1 MAKSPSIPVVELHQG
16 RILKAGRNLAGLS
29 QSQLA
34 KAAGVHRK
42 CVQYWEARPLLAVQ
56 SWGLDRL
63 FNTLDNL
70 GIHFTSSEESA
81 DSLINGVEFF
91 EPTTERDSVKL
102 DGPIAPQGQLSGG
115 LPHYLDGFP
124 G

>member
-1 MAKSPSIPVVELHQG
+1 MLHQG
-16 RILKAGRNLAGLS
+16 RLLKAGRIMAGLS
-29 QSQLA
+29 QGQLA

-56 SWGLDRL
+56 SRGLDRL
-63 FNTLDNL
+63 FNTLENL
-70 GIHFTSSEESA
+70 GINFTSSDGYAEP
-81 DSLINGVEFF
+81 LINGVEFF
-91 EPTTERDSVKL
+91 EVTTERGSVEL
-102 DGPIAPQGQLSGG
+102 DRPIAPQGQLFGG